1 MVIYRI
7 KDWHKFQHFKDR
19 RPPWVKLYRD
29 LLDDIEWHEL
39 EPKAAKAL
47 VMIWLIASE
56 NDGELPVMKTL
67 AFRLRC
73 TESAAVEICTKLS
86 HWLDQ
91 DGTNLISGRYQ
102 GDRPEQ
108 ETETETETDIS
119 VNDGLFEKFW
129 DAYPRKVAK
138 PEAVKAFRRAKATD
152 ADVQAMVSAIDRQGL
167 AKKVKAGES
176 RFVCHPATWLNQE
189 RWKDQEGSGKASG
202 WWLAAGFSDR
212 YEAENAHCFERNS
225 HQFRD
230 GKRIPEA
237 A

>member
-1 MVIYRI
+1 VVIRI

-29 LLDDIEWHEL
+29 LLDDLEWHEL

-47 VMIWLIASE
+47 VMLWLIASE
-56 NDGELPVMKTL
+56 NDGELPDAKKL
-67 AFRLRC
+67 AFRLRISETATLEAC
-73 TESAAVEICTKLS
+73 SKLS
-86 HWLDQ
+86 HWLEQGD
-91 DGTNLISGRYQ
+91 TNLISTGYQ
-102 GDRPEQ
+102 GDRPET

-119 VNDGLFEKFW
+119 VIDVLFSRFW

-138 PEAVKAFRRAKATD
+138 PEAFKAFKRAKPTEQ
-152 ADVQAMVSAIDRQGL
+152 DVQAMVAAIAKQGL
-167 AKKVKAGES
+167 AQKVKAGES
-176 RFVCHPATWLNQE
+176 RYVCHPATWLNQE
-189 RWKDQEGSGKASG
+189 RWKDQDSSSGKASE
-202 WWLAAGFSDR
+202 WWLAAGFTDR
-212 YEAENAHCFERNS
+212 FEAENAHCYERNS